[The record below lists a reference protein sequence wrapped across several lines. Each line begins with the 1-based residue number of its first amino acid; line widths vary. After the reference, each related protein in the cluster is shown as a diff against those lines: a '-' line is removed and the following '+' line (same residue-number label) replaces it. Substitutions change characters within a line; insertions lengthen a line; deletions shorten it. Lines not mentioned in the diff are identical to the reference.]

1 MEKDSSGKKRK
12 IDIKLLFGLFLVL
25 VAVVLLVLFLT
36 QGETTVT
43 GGFPNNEK
51 SVSMTCGSTAIKY
64 PFFIEDNPTRKVLE
78 VKIVASGDRVDKI
91 GLVYQ
96 LYFNSEN
103 AIKESR
109 DRNHYEMNRLF
120 GEDKLEADALG
131 AMYSKM
137 SDSFKFSL
145 FAESEELDKTTA
157 KYFMLDDTSDIK
169 YSTLKKYYQTK
180 GFTCTDFQ

>member
-1 MEKDSSGKKRK
+1 MEKGSSEKKRK
-12 IDIKLLFGLFLVL
+12 IDIKSLFGLFLVL
-25 VAVVLLVLFLT
+25 IAVVLIILFLT

-43 GGFPNNEK
+43 GGFPNNNQE
-51 SVSMTCGSTAIKY
+51 VSLTCGSTAIKY
-64 PFFIEDNPTRKVLE
+64 PLFVEDNSNRRVLE
-78 VKIVASGDRVDKI
+78 IKVVADGEKVDKI

-96 LYFNSEN
+96 LYFNNEN
-103 AIKESR
+103 SIKESR

-120 GEDKLEADALG
+120 GEDNLEADALG

-145 FAESEELDKTTA
+145 FAESAELNKITA
-157 KYFMLDDTSDIK
+157 KYFMLSDTSDIR
-169 YSTLKKYYQTK
+169 YSTLKKYYQAQ